1 MLHGPIR
8 AKVKKHVCWV
18 SNMRRVAVEVA
29 VEVEVESTKL
39 ISKRLF
45 LFVFNFLKNSIK
57 SQKCVITH
65 YYNLPLLNSI
75 SAVLA

>member
-18 SNMRRVAVEVA
+18 SNTRRVAVEVA

-39 ISKRLF
+39 ISKTLF
-45 LFVFNFLKNSIK
+45 LFVFNLKKSIK

-65 YYNLPLLNSI
+65 HYNLPLLNSI